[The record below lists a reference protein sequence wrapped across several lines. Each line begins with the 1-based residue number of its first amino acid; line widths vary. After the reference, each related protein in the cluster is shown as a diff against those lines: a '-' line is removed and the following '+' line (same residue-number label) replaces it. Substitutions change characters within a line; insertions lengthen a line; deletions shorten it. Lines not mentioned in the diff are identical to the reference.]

1 MPRTVIFIS
10 GNGSNMENLI
20 DADLPGEVVLVLSN
34 NQNAPCLTKAQERG
48 IKTGIIDN
56 RKFNTRDDFD
66 KALAK
71 EISKYN
77 PDLIALAGF
86 MLILGDS
93 FLDHFP
99 MKVLNIHP
107 SLLPAFPGRYTHR
120 SALKK
125 GVKFHGCTVHFVTS
139 KLDEGPII
147 IQASVPVTANDS
159 EESLAKKV
167 LKKEHDIYPIAAKL
181 FLEKRLRIVE
191 NKVIISQEVKYPDA
205 NHSPIIF

>member
-34 NQNAPCLTKAQERG
+34 NQNAPGLTKAQERG

-71 EISKYN
+71 EISKYD

-107 SLLPAFPGRYTHR
+107 SLLPKYKGLNTHER
-120 SALKK
+120 VIQNKEKYS
-125 GVKFHGCTVHFVTS
+125 GCTVHYVNSRLDSGKIILQAKVKISKKDTS
-139 KLDEGPII
+139 
-147 IQASVPVTANDS
+147 S
-159 EESLAKKV
+159 SLKKKILKQEHLLYRKAIKKV
-167 LKKEHDIYPIAAKL
+167 FFSL
-181 FLEKRLRIVE
+181 
-191 NKVIISQEVKYPDA
+191 
-205 NHSPIIF
+205 